1 VSDDSVWARP
11 TEAVVSRP
19 TEPNPSTQLPAK
31 SLSHAI
37 KAGEV
42 LLRASQITRTF
53 QRGSELVNALNGAE
67 LDLARGEFV
76 ALVGR
81 SGSGKTTLLNV
92 LCGWEP
98 PDGGMVSWKGT
109 TVSMA
114 DVRWESIALVPQ
126 SPGLLEDLSVREN
139 VGLPRRLRRD
149 PETAPDDAM
158 SVVLHSLGLEHLSE
172 RFPDEISLGEQQRVS
187 VARALIVSPDVLLAD
202 EPTAHQDAVSMDKVL
217 DAIRTLVASG
227 GACLVAS
234 HSSEVLDIADR
245 VLEIRDGQ
253 ITQRRR

>member
-1 VSDDSVWARP
+1 
-11 TEAVVSRP
+11 
-19 TEPNPSTQLPAK
+19 
-31 SLSHAI
+31 
-37 KAGEV
+37 
-42 LLRASQITRTF
+42 
-53 QRGSELVNALNGAE
+53 
-67 LDLARGEFV
+67 
-76 ALVGR
+76 
-81 SGSGKTTLLNV
+81 
-92 LCGWEP
+92 
-98 PDGGMVSWKGT
+98 MVSWKGT

-149 PETAPDDAM
+149 PETATDDAM